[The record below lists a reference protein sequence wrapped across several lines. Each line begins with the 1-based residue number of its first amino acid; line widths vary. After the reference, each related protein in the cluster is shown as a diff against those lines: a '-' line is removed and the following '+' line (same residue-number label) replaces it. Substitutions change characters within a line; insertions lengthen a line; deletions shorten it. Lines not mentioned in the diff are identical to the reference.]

1 MKLYLNICAQL
12 KSNPVINKLIDKCLF
27 SLAAHLSLYLCFDI
41 CMNVCDVFYSHA
53 GNSIFMMR

>member
-27 SLAAHLSLYLCFDI
+27 SLPALSAYQYFDI

-53 GNSIFMMR
+53 GNSIFMKR